1 MRVAIVRDW
10 VDYVQ
15 AAGVLV
21 SLLLAAGALI
31 YAKRSSDASAD
42 SARAA
47 AATAAIA
54 KEEIEHTRKLVR
66 LASDQHDRL
75 VSESKRRPVL
85 AAPSLSLRSMFGAD
99 KLTLAQLA
107 SMGQPLHSLD
117 LHPRLWPIVVEAA
130 FENIGDKAADQTL
143 ARLILP
149 IKVGLWRSDKDGEH
163 SEDLDLQIYQLSL
176 SSPAGADVAHSY
188 SWRIPHLPPTQQE
201 ALHLLLVFRALGDY
215 EVELQAQHE
224 EAEPVVQRFLI
235 TVSES
240 DWPRIKPM

>member
-1 MRVAIVRDW
+1 MRVEIARDW

-54 KEEIEHTRKLVR
+54 MEEVEHTRKLLR

-75 VSESKRRPVL
+75 ITESKRRPVL
-85 AAPSLSLRSMFGAD
+85 AAPTLSLRSVFGAN
-99 KLTLAQLA
+99 KLT
-107 SMGQPLHSLD
+107 MGQLRSLAVTPHSLD
-117 LHPRLWPIVVEAA
+117 LSPRVWPAVFEVA
-130 FENIGDKAADQTL
+130 FENVGDKAADQTL
-143 ARLILP
+143 ARVIHP
-149 IKVGLWRSDKDGEH
+149 IKVGLWRSDRNGEH
-163 SEDLDLQIYQLSL
+163 SEDVDVQPCEVALK
-176 SSPAGADVAHSY
+176 SPAGDEIAHVY
-188 SWRIPHLPPTQQE
+188 SWRIPHLPPRQQE
-201 ALHLLLVFRALGDY
+201 ARHLLLVFRALGDY

-235 TVSES
+235 TVSED
-240 DWPRIKPM
+240 DWPRVKPV